1 MTKILLSTGG
11 TGGHVFPILSLYKKL
26 KKMREIEDI
35 KIITDERAKIF
46 LNTTDIV
53 IIKSDSP
60 FRKEGVTHMLKT
72 FFYIFISTLK
82 CFFLFLLVF
91 IVIPHIFM

>member
-60 FRKEGVTHMLKT
+60 FRKEGVTHML
-72 FFYIFISTLK
+72 
-82 CFFLFLLVF
+82 
-91 IVIPHIFM
+91 

>member
-53 IIKSDSP
+53 IIK
-60 FRKEGVTHMLKT
+60 
-72 FFYIFISTLK
+72 
-82 CFFLFLLVF
+82 
-91 IVIPHIFM
+91 